1 LELNILLTE
10 RSLLKKP
17 VNINK
22 NQLHTI
28 KYLILVGVSA
38 IIMTKVYL
46 MLFSYDLFLG
56 TYSFLTSFLVLSA
69 FIFSYTKYK
78 DPSNTKTHNS
88 NGIPKSRQPLV
99 SVIIPSKNDPVMI
112 RKAVLSCLASS
123 YSQIEV
129 ILVNDGS
136 TDQTGEIMD
145 LLRKEY
151 PRQVKVVQLSCNVGK
166 RKATREGIV
175 NGCASGE
182 IIILVDSDCELHNQA
197 IEKLVSA
204 FDNPEVG
211 AVSGLGRGYNANEN
225 MLTKMQDTWYD
236 GQFSIMKGMESA
248 FGTVTCCPGILSA
261 YRKEAIMPCLDAWAN
276 DKFLGSEFTFGDDR
290 HLTSYVL
297 GGNKHYLGNDYKVWK
312 TVYCES
318 AIVYTV
324 MPPKLKKFIR
334 QQIRWKKSWFRV
346 FFFSVPFYYK
356 DRNSFAA
363 AFYYLQMIWSFLSPV
378 VATRSLV
385 YLPLQGHFI
394 DALVY
399 LSGLTFV
406 GLLFAANFKMRNPNS
421 ENMWAYRLLWSW
433 MGFFFSSLEYYSLLT
448 IRDKSWLTR

>member
-1 LELNILLTE
+1 MYLLNELFF
-10 RSLLKKP
+10 LKKP
-17 VNINK
+17 VKINK
-22 NQLHTI
+22 NQLRVAR
-28 KYLILVGVSA
+28 YLILVGVSA

-46 MLFSYDLFLG
+46 LLFYYDLFLG
-56 TYSFLTSFLVLSA
+56 AYSFLTSFLVLSS

-78 DPSNTKTHNS
+78 DPSNTKTYNS
-88 NGIPKSRQPLV
+88 NSNTKSYQRLV
-99 SVIIPSKNDPVMI
+99 SIVIPSKNDPVMI
-112 RKAVLSCLASS
+112 RKATLSCLASS

-136 TDQTGEIMD
+136 TDQTGEVMD
-145 LLRKEY
+145 SLRKEY
-151 PRQVKVVQLSCNVGK
+151 PRQVKVVHLSCNVGK

-175 NGCASGE
+175 SGRANGD
-182 IIILVDSDCELHNQA
+182 IIILVDSDCEVDNKA
-197 IEKLVSA
+197 IEKLVRV

-211 AVSGLGRGYNANEN
+211 AVSGLGRGYNVNEN
-225 MLTKMQDTWYD
+225 ILTKMQDTWYD

-261 YRKEAIMPCLDAWAN
+261 YRKEAITPCLDAWAN

-297 GGNKHYLGNDYKVWK
+297 GGNKHYLGNNYKVWK

-346 FFFSVPFYYK
+346 FFFNVPFYYK
-356 DRNSFAA
+356 DRNLFAA
-363 AFYYLQMIWSFLSPV
+363 AFYYLQMIWSFVSPV
-378 VATRSLV
+378 VAIRSLV
-385 YLPLQGHFI
+385 YLPLQGHFF

-399 LSGLTFV
+399 VSGLTFV
-406 GLLFAANFKMRNPNS
+406 GLLFAAEFKMRNPDS
-421 ENMWAYRLLWSW
+421 GNMWAYRLLWSW
-433 MGFFFSSLEYYSLLT
+433 MGFFLSSLEYYSLLT

>member
-1 LELNILLTE
+1 MLTE
-10 RSLLKKP
+10 RLVLRKP

-28 KYLILVGVSA
+28 KYLILVGVFS
-38 IIMTKVYL
+38 IIITKVYL
-46 MLFSYDLFLG
+46 LFNYDLFLG

-78 DPSNTKTHNS
+78 DPSTTKTQSLKIFNAK
-88 NGIPKSRQPLV
+88 GRMPLV
-99 SVIIPSKNDPVMI
+99 SIVIPSKNDPVMI

-136 TDQTGEIMD
+136 TDHTGEVMD
-145 LLRKEY
+145 LLRKEN
-151 PRQVKVVQLSCNVGK
+151 PKQVKVVQLSCNVGK

-175 NGCASGE
+175 NGSARGE
-182 IIILVDSDCELHNQA
+182 IIILVDSDCELDNKA
-197 IEKLVSA
+197 IEKLVSV

-211 AVSGLGRGYNANEN
+211 AVSGLGRSYNPNETW
-225 MLTKMQDTWYD
+225 LTKMQDTWYD

-261 YRKEAIMPCLDAWAN
+261 YRKEAIMPCLEAWAN

-297 GGNKHYLGNDYKVWK
+297 GGNKHYLGNHYKVWK

-324 MPPKLKKFIR
+324 MPPKFKKFIR

-378 VATRSLV
+378 VAIRSLI
-385 YLPLQGHFI
+385 YLPLQGHFF

-399 LSGLTFV
+399 VSGLTFV
-406 GLLFAANFKMRNPNS
+406 GLLFAADFRMRNPDS
-421 ENMWAYRLLWSW
+421 GNMWAYRLLWSW
-433 MGFFFSSLEYYSLLT
+433 MGFFLSSLEYYSLLT

>member
-1 LELNILLTE
+1 LELDILITE
-10 RSLLKKP
+10 HSIIKRP

-22 NQLHTI
+22 NQLHTV
-28 KYLILVGVSA
+28 KYLLLTAICA
-38 IIMTKVYL
+38 IIITKVYL
-46 MLFSYDLFLG
+46 LFNHDLFFG
-56 TYSFLTSFLVLSA
+56 TYSFLTTFLVMSA

-78 DPSNTKTHNS
+78 DPSLTKTHNGS
-88 NGIPKSRQPLV
+88 GAIKYRQPLV
-99 SVIIPSKNDPVMI
+99 SIVMPSKNDPVMI

-123 YSQIEV
+123 YSQIEI

-136 TDQTGEIMD
+136 TDQTGEVMD
-145 LLRKEY
+145 LLRKEN

-175 NGCASGE
+175 NGHARGD
-182 IIILVDSDCELHNQA
+182 IIILVDSDCELDNKA
-197 IEKLVSA
+197 IEKLVSV

-211 AVSGLGRGYNANEN
+211 AVSGLGRSYNANES

-276 DKFLGSEFTFGDDR
+276 DNFLGSEFTCGDDR

-297 GGNKHYLGNDYKVWK
+297 GGNKHYLGNYHKVWK

-356 DRNSFAA
+356 DRNLFAA
-363 AFYYLQMIWSFLSPV
+363 AFYYLQMIWSFLSPI
-378 VATRSLV
+378 VAFRSLV
-385 YLPLQGHFI
+385 YLPFQGHFI

-399 LSGLTFV
+399 VSGLTFV
-406 GLLFAANFKMRNPNS
+406 GLLFAADFKMRNPNS
-421 ENMWAYRLLWSW
+421 GNMWAYRLLWSW
-433 MGFFFSSLEYYSLLT
+433 MGFFLSSLEYYSLLT